1 MEKIINKILENRGIK
16 EKEAFF
22 SSEISSPVDPFVVPG
37 IKQACEIIK
46 RIIEKKEN
54 VFVYGD
60 GDVDGIFGTY
70 FIIKMFEKT
79 GTPFSYYLTH
89 RLDTYEIEEEFISYL
104 KKENISLFITV
115 DCGISSVNFL
125 KKMEDEKIK
134 VIVIDHHI
142 FDIFFLPKTHTYINP
157 KLYNTATEIK
167 YLSSTALAQKL
178 SNALSFFIP
187 FPFEEN
193 IELVALSTI
202 ADNCPVIGENRK
214 LIMTGLDKIFST
226 EITGLA
232 SLIYELKIKNKNL
245 INQLKMKLIPKL
257 NSPGR
262 FGKPEIVLDL
272 LLSENVDKIIKE
284 IKEIDRKRY
293 QLTKI
298 HLTKF
303 REKAEKETFLV
314 ESEILPT
321 ICGIISSRLSY
332 EMNKPIAIASER
344 NGIIQ
349 GSARCPEL
357 FNLFD
362 FIKKTKNY
370 MLSSGGHQQAIGF
383 TFDKKFLNNIKEEWE
398 NFLFTG
404 KEENFYYD
412 AEIELVNLTPVF
424 LEELSKFAPFGPGN
438 PEVVFLSK
446 NIKVEKIMRKTDEE
460 LTFWVRENNSLFEC
474 ITKNFNGNK
483 EILEGNFINIYYI
496 PKYRENNGLYR
507 IYLLVKKVE

>member
-167 YLSSTALAQKL
+167 
-178 SNALSFFIP
+178 
-187 FPFEEN
+187 
-193 IELVALSTI
+193 
-202 ADNCPVIGENRK
+202 
-214 LIMTGLDKIFST
+214 
-226 EITGLA
+226 
-232 SLIYELKIKNKNL
+232 
-245 INQLKMKLIPKL
+245 
-257 NSPGR
+257 
-262 FGKPEIVLDL
+262 
-272 LLSENVDKIIKE
+272 
-284 IKEIDRKRY
+284 
-293 QLTKI
+293 
-298 HLTKF
+298 
-303 REKAEKETFLV
+303 
-314 ESEILPT
+314 
-321 ICGIISSRLSY
+321 
-332 EMNKPIAIASER
+332 
-344 NGIIQ
+344 
-349 GSARCPEL
+349 
-357 FNLFD
+357 
-362 FIKKTKNY
+362 
-370 MLSSGGHQQAIGF
+370 
-383 TFDKKFLNNIKEEWE
+383 
-398 NFLFTG
+398 
-404 KEENFYYD
+404 
-412 AEIELVNLTPVF
+412 
-424 LEELSKFAPFGPGN
+424 
-438 PEVVFLSK
+438 
-446 NIKVEKIMRKTDEE
+446 
-460 LTFWVRENNSLFEC
+460 
-474 ITKNFNGNK
+474 
-483 EILEGNFINIYYI
+483 
-496 PKYRENNGLYR
+496 
-507 IYLLVKKVE
+507 